1 MNSNKMIHTIRN
13 VRTMTLVS
21 AALAASMLSQTV
33 HAKDRWFEI
42 ELVLFERHNEDSS
55 EKFSLHPTSYAG
67 KRSLNILPARFA
79 QVYNDCPTLDQFT
92 RQQLS
97 THEPLV
103 IDSAVNIDE
112 RVMCYGPQ
120 EHYFAQAYQIRRQR
134 ITLNANSLEFSNN
147 SLQQTDQQAPVFLP
161 YPAQFT
167 YDGINYQMTMHEGAP
182 SKMPRRI
189 SAESMP
195 DELTNIHLLDKEH
208 LQLTGLTGKMRW
220 AKKLSPVLHLGWRQ
234 PVLSRSRALPFHLF
248 GGENYAKHFNIDGS
262 EKIDVNALPAQSTL
276 LEQINSTLETTT
288 EQQSNEMVLTSQP
301 VLATDITSIVAELQR
316 EDGNSQAIVPPVW
329 QLDGLLKIYLRRFL
343 FIEADFDF
351 RQPGHRILSDV
362 EKTHLMA
369 LLADEQLE
377 ITQGSSLKA
386 LSELAPQV
394 VQQADLT
401 QPSTDV
407 QLVPATVGWLNSS
420 HFKQN
425 RRVRSNEIHY
435 FDHPQGGLVI
445 QIRRIEKP
453 QS

>member
-1 MNSNKMIHTIRN
+1 MIHTIRN

-21 AALAASMLSQTV
+21 VALTASMLSQTV

-42 ELVLFERHNEDSS
+42 ELVLFERHNEESN

-67 KRSLNILPARFA
+67 RRSLNILPTPFA
-79 QVYNDCPTLDQFT
+79 QVYNDCPVLDQFT

-97 THEPLV
+97 TNEPLV
-103 IDSAVNIDE
+103 TEIPDTIDTIDQK
-112 RVMCYGPQ
+112 VMCYGPQ
-120 EHYFAQAYQIRRQR
+120 EHFFAQAYQIRQQR
-134 ITLNANSLEFSNN
+134 ITLNANSPEQINN
-147 SLQQTDQQAPVFLP
+147 SLAQTGNHIEQDRLAFVP
-161 YPAQFT
+161 YPSQFI
-167 YDGINYQMTMHEGAP
+167 YDGINYQMIMHTGAP
-182 SKMPRRI
+182 DKMPRII
-189 SAESMP
+189 SAKSMP
-195 DELTNIHLLDKEH
+195 EQLTNIHLLDKEH
-208 LQLTGLTGKMRW
+208 LQLTGLASKMRW

-234 PVLSRSRALPFHLF
+234 PVLSRTRALPFHLF
-248 GGENYAKHFNIDGS
+248 GGKNYAKHFNIDGS

-301 VLATDITSIVAELQR
+301 ILATDIASIVAELKQ
-316 EDGNSQAIVPPVW
+316 EDGNSHAIVPPVW

-351 RQPGHRILSDV
+351 RQPGHRVLSDAD
-362 EKTHLMA
+362 KIHLMA
-369 LLADEQLE
+369 LLENEQHTLAQ
-377 ITQGSSLKA
+377 TFSLNTMGEETA
-386 LSELAPQV
+386 EEPNMI
-394 VQQADLT
+394 
-401 QPSTDV
+401 
-407 QLVPATVGWLNSS
+407 PATVGWLNSS